1 MTVSV
6 PIVCTTLV
14 EILCSASGS
23 TLTSATRPPMKI
35 PEYIVYCAS
44 LNTAMVMSVKVS
56 DLFCVVQL

>member
-1 MTVSV
+1 MMARNDLEPHSVTVSV

-35 PEYIVYCAS
+35 PEYIV
-44 LNTAMVMSVKVS
+44 
-56 DLFCVVQL
+56 